1 MALVLLFSLI
11 ITPLEIAFGNGMN
24 EKMSTLLIFDYVTDI
39 MFFADIIVIFN
50 TAYLTEDYYIIEDR
64 KLIAFAYL
72 QSWFTIDLL
81 SCVPFDLFF

>member
-24 EKMSTLLIFDYVTDI
+24 EKMGTLLIFDYVTDI

-64 KLIAFAYL
+64 KLIALAYL
-72 QSWFTIDLL
+72 
-81 SCVPFDLFF
+81 